1 MKLQNENIGN
11 IRKRGRPP
19 KNKEET
25 SIIPISNESNRRKYK
40 VTHEGLDTIAV
51 WEYNLDIFDKG
62 PVEVNIKYKENVKY
76 SDSNINKEKYKK
88 RKEVKRRGRP
98 KK

>member
-1 MKLQNENIGN
+1 MKLQNGSIENIK
-11 IRKRGRPP
+11 KRGRPP

-25 SIIPISNESNRRKYK
+25 SFAPTLFENNRRRYK
-40 VTHEGLDTIAV
+40 VTHEGLDAIAI

-62 PVEVNIKYKENVKY
+62 PIEVNIKYKENVRY
-76 SDSNINKEKYKK
+76 SDNNINKEKYKK